1 MSHSHPSLSRRE
13 RQILDVLY
21 RLGQATAQQVLA
33 ALPDSPSYSAVRAH
47 LRILEEK
54 GHIRH
59 SEDGPRYLFH
69 PAVEPGTARRSAL
82 THLLNTFFDGSPA
95 RAAAALLDDGTA
107 KLSAEELDRLQALI
121 DKARREAPTP

>member
-1 MSHSHPSLSRRE
+1 MLHSHPSLSRRE

-33 ALPDSPSYSAVRAH
+33 ALPDSPSYSAVRTH

-69 PAVEPGTARRSAL
+69 PAVEPETARRSAL

-95 RAAAALLDDGTA
+95 RAAAALLDDGAA
-107 KLSAEELDRLQALI
+107 KLSTEELDRLQALI
-121 DKARREAPTP
+121 NKARQEGPTQ